1 MSTIPCS
8 FLVTCPLYPISYP
21 ERESRS
27 VLYFCCL
34 QAPKRYI
41 ARFDLDSFFVSVEI
55 LNNPSLK
62 GKPVLVGGYERG
74 VVAACSYEARK
85 YGIQSAMAMKKAM
98 QLCPHAIVTS
108 SSRGDYTKYSR
119 WVTDIIAS
127 KVPLFE
133 KASIDEFYCDLTGM
147 DKFFGVSQYT
157 RELREYIIQQTGLPI
172 SCGLSSA
179 KFISKMATNEAKP
192 NGFLEIPHGKEIE
205 FLWPLGIEKING
217 VGKQT
222 EQQLKTFG
230 IYTIE
235 DIARTPIEIMEK
247 YVGKWGESLWHKAH
261 GVGSADIDTEWEQKS
276 MSHENTFD
284 QDYTDIPFL
293 HSELVR
299 LTEKTAFSLR
309 ADEKLTG
316 CITVKIRYSDFET
329 TSRQETI
336 DYTAL
341 DDQLIAKVKD
351 LFNKSYQKGRPV
363 RLLGVRFSQFIPITM
378 QMSLFDN
385 NVGKLNLYK
394 AVDDIKEQ
402 FGSKAVIKAVTSK
415 LKDESARPTSRN
427 DKKTKPGS

>member
-1 MSTIPCS
+1 MADIP
-8 FLVTCPLYPISYP
+8 
-21 ERESRS
+21 RH
-27 VLYFCCL
+27 
-34 QAPKRYI
+34 I
-41 ARFDLDSFFVSVEI
+41 AHFDLDSFFVSVEI
-55 LNNPSLK
+55 LNNPALK

-85 YGIQSAMAMKKAM
+85 YGIHSAMPMKKAM
-98 QLCPHAIVTS
+98 QLCPHAIVTN
-108 SSRGDYTKYSR
+108 SSRGDYSRYSR
-119 WVTDIIAS
+119 WVTDIIAD

-133 KASIDEFYCDLTGM
+133 KASIDEFYCDMTGM

-157 RELREYIIQQTGLPI
+157 RQLREHIMKETGLPI

-192 NGFLEIPHGKEIE
+192 NGFLEVAPGKEMD

-235 DIARTPIEIMEK
+235 DIARTPVEVMERIA
-247 YVGKWGESLWHKAH
+247 GKWGEALWHKAH
-261 GVGSADIDTEWEQKS
+261 GRGSAEIDTDWEQKS

-284 QDYTDIPFL
+284 KDYTDIPFL
-293 HSELVR
+293 HAELVR
-299 LTEKTAFSLR
+299 LTEKTAYSLR
-309 ADEKLTG
+309 EDEKLTG
-316 CITVKIRYSDFET
+316 CITVKIRYAGFET

-341 DDQLIAKVKD
+341 DDLLIAKVKD

-363 RLLGVRFSQFIPITM
+363 RLLGVRFSQFIPFTM

-394 AVDDIKEQ
+394 AVDDIKNQ
-402 FGSKAVIKAVTSK
+402 FGSKVVGKGSVVRK
-415 LKDESARPTSRN
+415 H
-427 DKKTKPGS
+427 KK